1 MENLKKVGRP
11 LGRRKTSKIEI
22 CLEPEVKNQFMT
34 YLKDEG
40 KSASIE
46 VGFWINEYI
55 KERNSKYHSINGGNK
70 DE

>member
-1 MENLKKVGRP
+1 MKKVGRP

-22 CLEPEVKNQFMT
+22 CLEPEIKTQFMT
-34 YLKDEG
+34 YLRDEG

-46 VGFWINEYI
+46 IGLWVNEYI